1 MAIVFHR
8 VNAWGRCSSDHAQN
22 VETHSAAMR
31 RRERCYPG
39 ASLRAVVANVVS
51 AARIF
56 TTRTLLVA
64 APSLSKEARTVAA
77 KMAVLRGTSMR
88 DMKETGTKTI
98 ILATAMTKIGIVTV
112 SAMARLGKKKEV
124 TIGGVN

>member
-1 MAIVFHR
+1 
-8 VNAWGRCSSDHAQN
+8 
-22 VETHSAAMR
+22 MR

-39 ASLRAVVANVVS
+39 ASLRAVLANVVS
-51 AARIF
+51 AAQYC
-56 TTRTLLVA
+56 TTKTILVA